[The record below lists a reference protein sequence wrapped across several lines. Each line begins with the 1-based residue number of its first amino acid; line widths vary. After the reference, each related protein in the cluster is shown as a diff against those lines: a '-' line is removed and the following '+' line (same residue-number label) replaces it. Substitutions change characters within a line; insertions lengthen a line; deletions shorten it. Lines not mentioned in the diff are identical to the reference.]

1 MLPPTP
7 APDPVSDALLQAY
20 SGQVRVR
27 VCGMLIHQGAML
39 LTAHRGMLA
48 GNLPFWSPPGGGW
61 QFGETIRECLRREY
75 QEETGLDVTVGRFLH
90 LHEFKTDS
98 LQALEL
104 FFEVRLVDER
114 ATPRL
119 GSDPE
124 HPADAQLLSELAF
137 LTPRQL
143 GELLPTQVHPIM
155 RHVISPDDVFIPHIL
170 FQ

>member
-1 MLPPTP
+1 MLPSS
-7 APDPVSDALLQAY
+7 AASDTAADSLLQAY
-20 SGQVRVR
+20 TGQVRVR
-27 VCGMLIHQGAML
+27 ACGMLIHHGAML
-39 LTAHRGMLA
+39 LAAHRGLLA
-48 GNLPFWSPPGGGW
+48 AGLPFWSPPGGGW
-61 QFGETIRECLRREY
+61 QFGETIQECLRREY
-75 QEETGLDVTVGRFLH
+75 QEETGLEVTVGRFLH
-90 LHEFKTDS
+90 LHEFKTDT

-104 FFEVRLVDER
+104 FFEVKLVDET

-124 HPADAQLLSELAF
+124 HGPDTQLLTELAF

-143 GELLPTQVHPIM
+143 GELLPIQVHPIM